1 MRRLVLLALL
11 LGPAVALA
19 EEEVRPAAIPPLE
32 TSVVLTGHEGL
43 VRTLVFHPEGALLAS
58 RGPDRT
64 LRLWSLEKEAS
75 IAVLTLPRAG

>member
-19 EEEVRPAAIPPLE
+19 EEEPRPTAIPPLE

-43 VRTLVFHPEGALLAS
+43 VRTLAFHPEGALLAS
-58 RGPDRT
+58 GGPDRT

-75 IAVLTLPRAG
+75 IAVLTLPRGG